1 MVRPTKTNYYHNDMT
16 YRFMT
21 TGLFALL
28 QVVATAQQR
37 PNIIYIMSDQQAATD
52 MSCAG
57 NADVRT
63 PNMDRLAQRGMR
75 FTNAYCALP
84 LSGPSRASMWTG
96 YMPSDIGMQENETP
110 LPDSVA
116 VRTLGT
122 LVEDSGYEC
131 ALAGKWHVNTNSL
144 PSAHAF
150 GFKNLHEFNDAGLPE
165 DVIKFLRTHDKSKP
179 FFLVASFNNPHGICE
194 YARRQ
199 NVPYGDVPLNPDLG
213 DCPQLPANFA
223 VNPYD
228 ATALQFEKSLKHR
241 LYPSMDYSPD
251 DWRRYL
257 YGYYRLT
264 ETVDAQIGQIL
275 DELDRQDLWK
285 NTVVIFTSDHGD
297 GAAQHQWNQ
306 KTVLYESVANV
317 PYIICLPKGK
327 NAGRVMPQLVNNGI
341 DLMPTVCD
349 FAGVDIPKH
358 CTGKSLRKVAE
369 QGREDTPLRDYVVTE
384 TIFAQTAGTIGWM
397 VRTRDY
403 KYVLYDTGLN
413 REQLFDMR
421 SDRGEMRNLAVER
434 RYHDIL
440 AQHRR
445 MLGEWM
451 DRHPSK
457 LTRFKN
463 KYIPRD

>member
-1 MVRPTKTNYYHNDMT
+1 MTN
-16 YRFMT
+16 RF
-21 TGLFALL
+21 FAFGCCAMLPL
-28 QVVATAQQR
+28 AAMAQQR

-57 NADVRT
+57 NTDVKT
-63 PNMDRLAQRGMR
+63 PNMDRLAERGMR
-75 FTNAYCALP
+75 FTNAYCTLP

-96 YMPSDIGMQENETP
+96 YMPSVVGMEENETP
-110 LPDSVA
+110 LPDSIA

-122 LVEDSGYEC
+122 LIENSGYDC

-144 PSAHAF
+144 PSEHAF
-150 GFKNLHEFNDAGLPE
+150 GFKNIHPFMDNGLSE
-165 DVIKFLRTHDKSKP
+165 SVINYLRNRDTKKP

-199 NVPYGDVPLNPDLG
+199 NVPYGDVDLNPELA

-223 VNPYD
+223 VSPYD
-228 ATALQFEKSLKHR
+228 ASTLQFEKKRNQR
-241 LYPSMDYSPD
+241 LYPSYDYTPD

-275 DELDRQDLWK
+275 EELDRQDLWK
-285 NTVVIFTSDHGD
+285 NTIVIFTSDHGD

-306 KTVLYESVANV
+306 KTVLYESVANIPFIV
-317 PYIICLPKGK
+317 CMPKGK
-327 NAGRVMPQLVNNGI
+327 NAGKVMPQLVSNGL

-349 FAGVDIPKH
+349 FAGVEIPKH
-358 CTGKSLRKVAE
+358 CTGKSIRKVLE
-369 QGREDTPLRDYVVTE
+369 SGKEETPLRDYVVTE
-384 TIFAQTAGTIGWM
+384 TVFAQTAGTIGWM
-397 VRTRDY
+397 VRTKDY
-403 KYVLYDTGLN
+403 KYVLYDSGRN
-413 REQLFDMR
+413 REQLFDMNN
-421 SDRGEMRNLAVER
+421 DRGEMRNLAVER

-440 AQHRR
+440 VEHRR

-451 DRHPSK
+451 KQNPSK
-457 LTRFKN
+457 LTRFAN
-463 KYIPRD
+463 KYIPRS

>member
-1 MVRPTKTNYYHNDMT
+1 MTN
-16 YRFMT
+16 RF
-21 TGLFALL
+21 FAFGCCAMLPL
-28 QVVATAQQR
+28 AAMAQQR

-57 NADVRT
+57 NTDVKT
-63 PNMDRLAQRGMR
+63 PNMDRLAERGMR
-75 FTNAYCALP
+75 FTNAYCTLP

-96 YMPSDIGMQENETP
+96 YMPSVVGMEENETP
-110 LPDSVA
+110 LPDSIA

-122 LVEDSGYEC
+122 LIENSGYDC

-144 PSAHAF
+144 PSEHAF
-150 GFKNLHEFNDAGLPE
+150 GFKNIHPFMDNGLSE
-165 DVIKFLRTHDKSKP
+165 SVINYLRNRDSKKP

-199 NVPYGDVPLNPDLG
+199 NVPYGDVDLNPELA

-223 VNPYD
+223 VSPYD
-228 ATALQFEKSLKHR
+228 ASTLQFEKKRNQR
-241 LYPSMDYSPD
+241 LYPSYDYTPD

-275 DELDRQDLWK
+275 EEIDRQDLWK
-285 NTVVIFTSDHGD
+285 NTIVIFTSDHGD

-306 KTVLYESVANV
+306 KTVLYESVANIPFIV
-317 PYIICLPKGK
+317 CMPKGK
-327 NAGRVMPQLVNNGI
+327 NAGKVMPQLVSNGL

-349 FAGVDIPKH
+349 FAGVEIPKH
-358 CTGKSLRKVAE
+358 CSGKSIRKVLE
-369 QGREDTPLRDYVVTE
+369 SGKEETPLRDYVVTE
-384 TIFAQTAGTIGWM
+384 TVFAQTAGTIGWM
-397 VRTRDY
+397 VRTKDY
-403 KYVLYDTGLN
+403 KYVLYDSGRN
-413 REQLFDMR
+413 REQLFDMNN
-421 SDRGEMRNLAVER
+421 DRGEMRNLAVER

-440 AQHRR
+440 VEHRR

-451 DRHPSK
+451 KQNPSK
-457 LTRFKN
+457 LTRFAN
-463 KYIPRD
+463 KYIPRS

>member
-1 MVRPTKTNYYHNDMT
+1 MTKRMT
-16 YRFMT
+16 ITSYCS
-21 TGLFALL
+21 LL
-28 QVVATAQQR
+28 TLVTLAQQR

-57 NADVRT
+57 NNDVST

-84 LSGPSRASMWTG
+84 LSGPSRSSMWTG
-96 YMPSDIGMQENETP
+96 YMPSDIGMEENETP
-110 LPDSVA
+110 LPDSIA

-122 LVEDSGYEC
+122 LIENAGYEC

-144 PSAHAF
+144 PSEHAF
-150 GFKNLHEFNDAGLPE
+150 GFKNIHEFNDKGLPE
-165 DVIKFLRTHDKSKP
+165 DVIHFLRNHDKNKP

-199 NVPYGDVPLNPDLG
+199 NVPYGDVSIYPNLE

-223 VNPYD
+223 VSPYD
-228 ATALQFEKSLKHR
+228 ATALLFEKTRNHR
-241 LYPSMDYSPD
+241 LYPSYDYTAD

-264 ETVDAQIGQIL
+264 ETVDKQIGQIL
-275 DELDRQDLWK
+275 DELDRQNLWK

-317 PYIICLPKGK
+317 PYIISLPKGK
-327 NAGRVMPQLVNNGI
+327 NAGKLMPQLVNNGI

-349 FAGVDIPKH
+349 FAGIEIPKH
-358 CTGKSLRKVAE
+358 CTGKSLRTVAE
-369 QGREDTPLRDYVVTE
+369 SGKAETPLRDYVVTE
-384 TIFAQTAGTIGWM
+384 TVFAQTAGTIGWM
-397 VRTRDY
+397 VRTPGY
-403 KYVLYDTGLN
+403 KYVLYDTGRN
-413 REQLFDMR
+413 REQLFDMHN
-421 SDRGEMRNLAVER
+421 DRGEMRNLAVER
-434 RYHDIL
+434 RYHDIVVK
-440 AQHRR
+440 HRQ
-445 MLGEWM
+445 MLREWM
-451 DRHPSK
+451 DQHPSK
-457 LTRFKN
+457 LTRAKN

>member
-1 MVRPTKTNYYHNDMT
+1 M
-16 YRFMT
+16 F
-21 TGLFALL
+21 FAFGCCSLL
-28 QVVATAQQR
+28 PLAAMAQQR

-57 NADVRT
+57 NTDVKT
-63 PNMDRLAQRGMR
+63 PNMDRLAERGMR
-75 FTNAYCALP
+75 FTNAYCTLP

-96 YMPSDIGMQENETP
+96 YMPSVVGMEENETP
-110 LPDSVA
+110 LPDSIA

-122 LVEDSGYEC
+122 LIENSGYDC

-144 PSAHAF
+144 PSEHAF
-150 GFKNLHEFNDAGLPE
+150 GFKNIHKFMDNGLSE
-165 DVIKFLRTHDKSKP
+165 SVIKYLRNRDSKKP

-199 NVPYGDVPLNPDLG
+199 NVPYGDVDLNPELA

-223 VNPYD
+223 VSPYD
-228 ATALQFEKSLKHR
+228 ASTLQFEKKRNQR
-241 LYPSMDYSPD
+241 LYPSYDYTPD

-275 DELDRQDLWK
+275 EELDRQDLWK
-285 NTVVIFTSDHGD
+285 NTIVIFTSDHGD

-306 KTVLYESVANV
+306 KTVLYESVANIPFIV
-317 PYIICLPKGK
+317 CMPKGK
-327 NAGRVMPQLVNNGI
+327 NAGKVMPQLVSNGL

-349 FAGVDIPKH
+349 FAGVEIPKH
-358 CTGKSLRKVAE
+358 CTGKSIRKVLE
-369 QGREDTPLRDYVVTE
+369 SGKEETPLRDYVVTE
-384 TIFAQTAGTIGWM
+384 TVFAQTAGTIGWM
-397 VRTRDY
+397 VRTKDY
-403 KYVLYDTGLN
+403 KYVLYDSGRN
-413 REQLFDMR
+413 REQLFDMNN
-421 SDRGEMRNLAVER
+421 DRGEMRNLAVER

-440 AQHRR
+440 VEHRR

-451 DRHPSK
+451 KQNPSK
-457 LTRFKN
+457 LTRFAN
-463 KYIPRD
+463 KYIPRS